1 MSWLFALVFET
12 FAVFISY
19 PLAAFLPAAVFAGL
33 YVMNGRAGIRL
44 AALCW
49 AGYAIFETLNWMRIT
64 CSGECNIRVDL
75 LVIYPLLW
83 IVSIVAVVQL
93 LRRKGGHAAA

>member
-1 MSWLFALVFET
+1 MSGFLALVFQT

-19 PLAAFLPAAVFAGL
+19 PLAAFLPAAVFGGL
-33 YVMNGRAGIRL
+33 YFLKRRVGIL
-44 AALCW
+44 VAALCW
-49 AGYAIFETLNWMRIT
+49 AGYAILETLNWARIT

-83 IVSIVAVVQL
+83 IVSIVAAIL
-93 LRRKGGHAAA
+93 FFRRPRGAA